1 MRTCVQR
8 FVCPN
13 KPVYST
19 GVRSTFVYPNGGTYK
34 GYWLR
39 NECNAWGVKTTAE
52 RTASDYAQKKQP
64 EGQLKYSGTWSKGK
78 RQGCG
83 SVVRKRG
90 TDLQAVYNGQWY
102 DDMKCG
108 MGKQFYTDGCVYF
121 GYWVRNR
128 RHGLGI
134 QWFGDG
140 SIYVGE
146 WETDFR
152 HGLGVHFYANGNRYE
167 GHFAR
172 GFKNGEG
179 VFYHMHTGQIQKGVW
194 ENDNAKTSVVQDE
207 PIIRCNDA
215 PTPYPIPPLHLKYPN
230 EIMCDLF
237 RRYRPMANKPRR
249 RFNDKVSL
257 EFVHHKR
264 QFASFEESVATPT
277 RLDLYPNSGFV
288 CTCNCKIL

>member
-83 SVVRKRG
+83 SIVRKRG

-152 HGLGVHFYANGNRYE
+152 HGLGVHFY
-167 GHFAR
+167 
-172 GFKNGEG
+172 GE
-179 VFYHMHTGQIQKGVW
+179 
-194 ENDNAKTSVVQDE
+194 
-207 PIIRCNDA
+207 
-215 PTPYPIPPLHLKYPN
+215 
-230 EIMCDLF
+230 
-237 RRYRPMANKPRR
+237 
-249 RFNDKVSL
+249 
-257 EFVHHKR
+257 
-264 QFASFEESVATPT
+264 
-277 RLDLYPNSGFV
+277 
-288 CTCNCKIL
+288 